1 MGAVDRL
8 EGAAHEA
15 ALAAYVP
22 RVLQTWDGLGPG
34 PDHRRVDGTLV
45 LLDVSGFTRLTERL
59 ARRGREG
66 AEELSEVLEGVFS
79 HLLTEAHDEGAD
91 LLKWGGDALL
101 LLLDGRSHVRRGV
114 RAAARM
120 RRALARSGR
129 LDTSAG
135 RVVLRCSTGVHAG
148 PVDLVV
154 AGDPSSHLELV
165 VLGPS
170 VSRVIALEKEAGA
183 GQVLLSPETA
193 RRLDAAHVGARQGS
207 GRLLVTAP
215 RPPTRGRRGEDRGV
229 APGAT
234 ATGRFVPVQLREH
247 LTQPSREPE
256 HRTVTVGFLR
266 YEGTDRL
273 LAEDGPTALVAAVDR
288 LLRVVQAAT
297 EAHGVSF
304 HESDV
309 DVDGGKVMLVAG
321 APRSVGDDTD
331 RMLATVRQVV
341 DRAGHLRLRAAVTQ
355 GRVFAGDLGPPDRRT
370 YSVKG
375 DAVNLA
381 ARLAALATPGEVVAA
396 ADVVDHARR
405 SYVITDRVDRSVR
418 GRRKPLATV
427 RLVAVAED
435 PEGGGA
441 LPDAATGLLVGRD
454 AEVAVLEDHVR
465 AAHSGRGA
473 LVEVVGESG
482 MGKSRLVEE
491 VLSRATD
498 IAVLRC
504 PGERGGAGTAYTP
517 VRRLLRRLLELPPD
531 AGPAESAARVE
542 AVSAELAAD
551 LRPWLPLLGPVLDLD
566 LASTP
571 EVDELEER
579 FRPRRLE
586 WLVAELLV
594 RLLPGPALLAVDDA
608 HLADPAT
615 AGVLDRVAAHVS
627 EHPWVVLVTREP
639 SPDGWAPSG
648 AHRLDLGPL
657 HPAAAVVVAELATPE
672 RPLPPATVQALV
684 DRAAGRPLMLREL
697 VRAVTA
703 GAALDELPA
712 SVEEVVAAEVDRL
725 PPPER
730 SMLRRAAVLGD
741 EVPTEL
747 LAAMLDDPAD
757 LSDVVAR
764 LDGFLLP
771 SGEGRLRFRHP
782 LLREAAYAGLP
793 YRRRRELHARAA
805 AVLETTTSV
814 AVRRPELLALHYFVA
829 GRYEPAWRYAR
840 LAGKRAA
847 TGHAPEA
854 AAIAYAR
861 AAEAAR
867 RAPGIPSAERA
878 ADLEALGDA
887 LYLTG
892 RSTEAGRAYR
902 EAVRAAGDDP
912 LRSARLA
919 LKQGRVEQRRGHY
932 APALRRLSLGLRALD
947 GLDSRDA
954 RAARARLQVRYAVC
968 RVSQG
973 RYPEARRW
981 AGQAV
986 EEATAA
992 GELDALAQ
1000 AHLVLHT
1007 VTLWSAGTDGERHG
1021 ETALRLYEQLGDL
1034 AGQAHALNNL
1044 ALRRL
1049 VEGRWPDALPMLARA
1064 SEMFRRVGDATDAA
1078 NATYNRADVL
1088 VRQGRHEE
1096 AAPLLEEALRVARA
1110 VEDEELV
1117 ALVLREQGRSHCRSG
1132 RLEPGMVLLAEA
1144 RARFV
1149 ALGERHEVVDTDVA
1163 TAEAHLLG
1171 SRPEQAVEIVVP
1183 ALAAA
1188 EQVGA
1193 ATLLPSAHRVHA
1205 AALLALDDVVGSRQA
1220 LSAGLRL
1227 SESPDLGH
1235 ERAYLLSVA
1244 ARLQRREA
1252 EIAADRLD
1260 AEVAG
1265 TLRDLGVV
1273 RVPLPAPRR

>member
-1 MGAVDRL
+1 VVGAVDRL

-45 LLDVSGFTRLTERL
+45 LLDVSGFTRLTDRL

-101 LLLDGRSHVRRGV
+101 LLLEGRSHVRRGV

-120 RRALARSGR
+120 HRALARSGH

-170 VSRVIALEKEAGA
+170 VSRVTALEKEAGA

-207 GRLLVTAP
+207 GRLLGTAP

-229 APGAT
+229 APGGT

-266 YEGTDRL
+266 YAGTDRL
-273 LAEDGPTALVAAVDR
+273 AEEGPPALAAAVDR
-288 LLRVVQAAT
+288 LLRVVQEAADG
-297 EAHGVSF
+297 HGVSF

-309 DVDGGKVMLVAG
+309 DVDGGKIMLVAG
-321 APRSVGDDTD
+321 APRSAGDDAD
-331 RMLATVRQVV
+331 RMLATVRDAV
-341 DRAGHLRLRAAVTQ
+341 DRAGHLRLRAGVAQ
-355 GRVFAGDLGPPDRRT
+355 GRVFTGELGPPDRRT

-381 ARLAALATPGEVVAA
+381 ARLAALAAPGEVVAA

-405 SYVITDRVDRSVR
+405 HYVVTDRVDRSVR
-418 GRRKPLATV
+418 GRQEPLATV
-427 RLVAVAED
+427 CLVAVAED
-435 PEGGGA
+435 PAGGGA

-465 AAHSGRGA
+465 AAHDGRGA

-491 VLSRATD
+491 VLRRATD

-542 AVSAELAAD
+542 AVSSELAPD

-566 LASTP
+566 LPSTP

-586 WLVAELLV
+586 WLVAELLL
-594 RLLPGPALLAVDDA
+594 RLRPGPTLLAVDDA

-615 AGVLDRVAAHVS
+615 VGVLDRVAAHAS

-639 SPDGWAPSG
+639 GPDGWAPPG
-648 AHRLDLGPL
+648 AHRLELRPL
-657 HPAAAVVVAELATPE
+657 HPAAAVVMAELATPE

-684 DRAAGRPLMLREL
+684 DRSAGRPLLLREL
-697 VRAVTA
+697 VRAVAA

-757 LSDVVAR
+757 LPDVVAR

-771 SGEGRLRFRHP
+771 SAEGRLRFRHP

-847 TGHAPEA
+847 AGHAPEA
-854 AAIAYAR
+854 AATAYAR

-867 RAPGIPSAERA
+867 HTPGIPAAERA
-878 ADLEALGDA
+878 SDLEALGDA

-902 EAVRAAGDDP
+902 DAARAAGDDP

-932 APALRRLSLGLRALD
+932 SPALRRFSLGLRVLD

-954 RAARARLQVRYAVC
+954 RASRARLQVRYAVC

-973 RYPEARRW
+973 RYPDASRW
-981 AGQAV
+981 AGRAV
-986 EEATAA
+986 DEATAA

-1007 VTLWSAGTDGERHG
+1007 VALWSAGTDGERHG
-1021 ETALRLYEQLGDL
+1021 ETALRLFEQLGDL
-1034 AGQAHALNNL
+1034 GGQAHALNNL

-1049 VEGRWPDALPMLARA
+1049 VEGRWPEALPMLARA
-1064 SEMFRRVGDATDAA
+1064 AETFRRVGDAADAA
-1078 NATYNRADVL
+1078 NATYNQADVL

-1096 AAPLLEEALRVARA
+1096 AAPLLDEALRVARA

-1117 ALVLREQGRSHCRSG
+1117 ALVMREQGRSRCRSG
-1132 RLEPGMVLLAEA
+1132 RVDEGMALLAEA

-1149 ALGERHEVVDTDVA
+1149 DLGERHELVDTDVA

-1171 SRPEQAVEIVVP
+1171 EHPEQAVEVVVP

-1188 EQVGA
+1188 EEVGA

-1205 AALLALDDVVGSRQA
+1205 AALLALDDVVGARDA
-1220 LSAGLRL
+1220 LTAGLRL

-1265 TLRDLGVV
+1265 TLHDLGVV
-1273 RVPLPAPRR
+1273 RVPLPPPRR